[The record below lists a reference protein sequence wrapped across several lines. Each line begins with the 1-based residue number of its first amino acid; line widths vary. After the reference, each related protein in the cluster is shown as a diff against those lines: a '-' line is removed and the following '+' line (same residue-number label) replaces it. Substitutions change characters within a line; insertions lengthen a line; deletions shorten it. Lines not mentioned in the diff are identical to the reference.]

1 MLEPFSWD
9 SGPKV
14 YVRRTSECVAV
25 NIWVSSTMMTHQEGP
40 DGIDNLKCLVL
51 EDTEEIALFPKKQTQ
66 QKVK

>member
-1 MLEPFSWD
+1 
-9 SGPKV
+9 
-14 YVRRTSECVAV
+14 
-25 NIWVSSTMMTHQEGP
+25 MMTYQEGP